1 MTDEIISVTKL
12 ENTSTDYEL
21 YELLTDRLNH
31 INDHIT
37 LRQFVYDGGYFF
49 LSDDGYTLNELEMH
63 GIKITGKSADRI
75 DELLADHNVR
85 RGIWQDNFRTGLC
98 REDEFGDEVTNF
110 LDTIEAIYKEFLGQE
125 KKMTFKDLLD
135 ELLETYEKK
144 NSDYG
149 DSFKKTHLQ
158 FGEIAG
164 LTRISD
170 KVNRLVSLSKK
181 TDSGAYFESKRDTY
195 MDLANYCLMQVLV
208 MDSTEEDCEEPGYL
222 RNKGPWESKD
232 MLLNCQSKNVEGHDE
247 TTN

>member
-1 MTDEIISVTKL
+1 MTDEIIKVTKL
-12 ENTSTDYEL
+12 ENTSTNPEV

-31 INDHIT
+31 INDHIA
-37 LRQFVYDGGYFF
+37 LYKFVYGGGYFY

-63 GIKITGKSADRI
+63 GIQIDGKTSDRI
-75 DELLADHNVR
+75 DELLANHNVI
-85 RGIWQDNFRTGLC
+85 RGVWQDTLYTGFY
-98 REDEFGDEVTNF
+98 RKDEFDTELTNF
-110 LDTIEAIYKEFLGQE
+110 LDTIESIYKEFLEQE

-144 NSDYG
+144 NADYG

-170 KVNRLVSLSKK
+170 KVNRLISLSKK
-181 TDSGAYFESKRDTY
+181 TDSGAHFESKRDTY

-208 MDSTEEDCEEPGYL
+208 MEATEDDYEEIMGRYREAVNSPEWGGAGGA
-222 RNKGPWESKD
+222 K
-232 MLLNCQSKNVEGHDE
+232 
-247 TTN
+247 